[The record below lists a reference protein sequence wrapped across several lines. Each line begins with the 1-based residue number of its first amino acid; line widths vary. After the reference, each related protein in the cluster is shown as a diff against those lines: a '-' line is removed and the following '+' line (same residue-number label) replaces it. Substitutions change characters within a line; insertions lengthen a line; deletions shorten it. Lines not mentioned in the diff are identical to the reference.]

1 MLQDLYDS
9 EINAA
14 VFWNWDGG
22 FEVRMGN
29 GIYGDDK
36 NWEASDNV
44 GKNYDDV
51 EAWFTKTAKEMY
63 PDSQFV
69 RNLPDYSGVLT
80 DFLGEDLQESL
91 DKLTIRGK

>member
-1 MLQDLYDS
+1 MSILQDLYDS

-29 GIYGDDK
+29 GIYFGYDDNATK

-44 GKNYDDV
+44 GNDYASV
-51 EAWFTKTAKEMY
+51 EAWFIKTAKDMY
-63 PDSQFV
+63 PNSTFTKEH
-69 RNLPDYSGVLT
+69 NS
-80 DFLGEDLQESL
+80 
-91 DKLTIRGK
+91 

>member
-14 VFWNWDGG
+14 VWWNWDGG

-44 GKNYDDV
+44 GKSYDDV
-51 EAWFTKTAKEMY
+51 ETWLKERAKELY
-63 PDSQFV
+63 PESIFV
-69 RNLPDYSGVLT
+69 KNLPDYSKGT
-80 DFLGEDLQESL
+80 IFDEDYLKDSL
-91 DKLTIRGK
+91 DKLKIR